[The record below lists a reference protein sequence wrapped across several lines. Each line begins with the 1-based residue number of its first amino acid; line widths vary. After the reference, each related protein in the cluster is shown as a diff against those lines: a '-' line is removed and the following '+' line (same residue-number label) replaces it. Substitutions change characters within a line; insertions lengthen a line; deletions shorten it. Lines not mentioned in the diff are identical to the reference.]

1 MDKINVKNKYIFYKF
16 NTKTVLTIAKGGN
29 KKELIENMKDKKIS
43 DNYEVLLMKIEKK
56 KEWTPKIPSNMLGGP
71 IKVSFSFYTVT
82 NKGKL
87 KKKEDDPRGIQIIY
101 YTLDYYQEHKINSKD
116 LKKIALLA
124 FLNKLEKRLL
134 APKLITQ
141 INKDF

>member
-16 NTKTVLTIAKGGN
+16 NTKTVLTIAKGIN

-56 KEWTPKIPSNMLGGP
+56 KEWTPKIPINMLGGP

-87 KKKEDDPRGIQIIY
+87 KKQEDPRGIQIIY
-101 YTLDYYQEHKINSKD
+101 YTLDYYQKNKIKSED

-141 INKDF
+141 INNS

>member
-16 NTKTVLTIAKGGN
+16 NTKTVSTIAKGIN

-43 DNYEVLLMKIEKK
+43 DNYDVLLMKIEKK
-56 KEWTPKIPSNMLGGP
+56 KEWTPKIPINMLGGP

-87 KKKEDDPRGIQIIY
+87 KKQEDSRGIQIIY
-101 YTLDYYQEHKINSKD
+101 YTLDYYQKNKIKSED

-141 INKDF
+141 INNS

>member
-16 NTKTVLTIAKGGN
+16 NTKTVSTIAKGIN
-29 KKELIENMKDKKIS
+29 KKELTENMKDKKIS
-43 DNYEVLLMKIEKK
+43 DNYDVLLMKIEKK
-56 KEWTPKIPSNMLGGP
+56 KEWTPKIPINMLGGP

-87 KKKEDDPRGIQIIY
+87 KKQEDSRGIQIIY
-101 YTLDYYQEHKINSKD
+101 YTLDYYQKNKIKSED

-141 INKDF
+141 INNS